1 MFDEQLDEILSDEDE
16 TNIFPTSSEHEQEG
30 LDQQPTAEEILRN
43 LATII
48 NFDEI
53 SKFNISRNNLW
64 ESAVRG
70 FNQKSFS
77 PTKKISVKFMD
88 DIGQPEGAID
98 AGGPK
103 REFLTLILEHLRN
116 SPLFVCEQHR
126 KFLSCL
132 AQNMED
138 GD

>member
-1 MFDEQLDEILSDEDE
+1 M
-16 TNIFPTSSEHEQEG
+16 
-30 LDQQPTAEEILRN
+30 RN

-53 SKFNISRNNLW
+53 SKFNISRSNLW

-70 FNQKSFS
+70 FNRKSFS
-77 PTKKISVKFMD
+77 PTKKISIKFMG

-98 AGGPK
+98 AVGPR

-116 SPLFVCEQHR
+116 SPLFLGEDHR

-132 AQNMED
+132 AQKMVIIF
-138 GD
+138 